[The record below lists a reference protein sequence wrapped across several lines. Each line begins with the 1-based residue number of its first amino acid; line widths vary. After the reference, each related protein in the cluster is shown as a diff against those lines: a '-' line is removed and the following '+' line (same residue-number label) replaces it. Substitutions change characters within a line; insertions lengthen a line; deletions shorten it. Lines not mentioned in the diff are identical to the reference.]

1 MSGYFDSLPSI
12 MNPSGQAAD
21 YGQRTGRLTEQAS
34 YVSASRDIDSEIM
47 IRTKEGDVVTL
58 SSKSFHDFESILYD
72 REGRIQNADGGR
84 AETSLSYRRMTLSA
98 GESFEFSV
106 KGNLSEEELDDIEQI
121 VSDIDGVLE
130 QMTEGD
136 MKEAVGLAMEMG
148 GYDSVA
154 RLSADL
160 SVKQTYRAVSQSSL
174 QQYAV
179 SHSRAPERETEP
191 VSLFDRAGKIAEMVK
206 EQLENVEEQL
216 KERSRQPVEQLFAKH
231 ADRWRRLFDEGKS
244 EHDGPSRD
252 AAEAL
257 KAHTLH
263 GIQDRFSNPRGFYR
277 SLA

>member
-1 MSGYFDSLPSI
+1 MSGYFESLPSI
-12 MNPSGQAAD
+12 MNPSGRAAD
-21 YGQRTGRLTEQAS
+21 YGQSTGTLTEKAS

-47 IRTKEGDVVTL
+47 IKTKEGDVVTL

-72 REGRIQNADGGR
+72 REGRIQNADGS
-84 AETSLSYRRMTLSA
+84 AAKTSLSYRRMTLSA

-106 KGNLSEEELDDIEQI
+106 KGDLSEEELDDIERI

-174 QQYAV
+174 QNYAV

-191 VSLFDRAGKIAEMVK
+191 VSLFDRAGKIAEMVR

-216 KERSRQPVEQLFAKH
+216 RERSRQPVEQLFARH
-231 ADRWRRLFDEGKS
+231 ADRWRRLFDEGKTLQ
-244 EHDGPSRD
+244 DAPSRYE
-252 AAEAL
+252 AEPL
-257 KAHTLH
+257 KADTLH
-263 GIQDRFSNPRGFYR
+263 EIQDRFINPRGFYR
-277 SLA
+277 SPV